1 MFSLLRAKDM
11 LVLTRKEGQKLFIG
25 KDVVVHVH
33 SVKGKQVRLAIEAPK
48 NYVITR
54 QEVKDKGST

>member
-1 MFSLLRAKDM
+1 M